1 MKKIADILSQH
12 KYAIIW
18 TACYVFMMKFILAT
32 LFNFNIFSGTQWVRL
47 AHSHLHGFGGMVFG
61 ILILAAVP
69 MYAATTAIILRTKKP
84 LFTIPVPKF
93 ITRAFAPP
101 PPPSE
106 PAAPAPDTSE
116 ETAAAPETFPDGMP
130 TELRGA
136 FRRARRG
143 GRVQISVF
151 DNSHI
156 VHTPAPVLATTSG
169 DVVSADDF
177 PLPTDFDTGDEDDQ
191 TDAAPNFTEINF
203 DDTPTDTPAP
213 VKETKT
219 DSAPATPATAPNAD
233 IITRL
238 SGARA
243 DGEFIIY
250 KDNIIAVHNDPDF
263 WIADDTDWFA
273 TGKQR
278 PSPVTAV
285 RARAAELNLTPAL
298 YLAETNIL
306 DLDARI
312 ATWEQ
317 SGVRVIKDLA
327 DLNNLPL

>member
-1 MKKIADILSQH
+1 MKKIAAILSQH

-18 TACYVFMMKFILAT
+18 TACYIVTVKFIMAT
-32 LFNFNIFSGTQWVRL
+32 LFNFDICSGAEWTRL
-47 AHSHLHGFGGMVFG
+47 MHSHLHGFGGLVFG
-61 ILILAAVP
+61 ILILAALP

-84 LFTIPVPKF
+84 LLTIPVPKF

-101 PPPSE
+101 APPPTATDE
-106 PAAPAPDTSE
+106 PPQPADA
-116 ETAAAPETFPDGMP
+116 ETTPATETFPDGMP

-136 FRRARRG
+136 FRRVRRG
-143 GRVQISVF
+143 GRVHISVF
-151 DNSHI
+151 DNSRI
-156 VHTPAPVLATTSG
+156 INTPAPVMATTSG

-177 PLPTDFDTGDEDDQ
+177 PLPTDFDTNDD
-191 TDAAPNFTEINF
+191 APLPGEIPSFTEINF
-203 DDTPTDTPAP
+203 DDTPTPTDEPAP
-213 VKETKT
+213 AQAPTETPPVE
-219 DSAPATPATAPNAD
+219 APAPNTD
-233 IITRL
+233 IIATL
-238 SGARA
+238 NGAHA

-250 KDNIIAVHNDPDF
+250 KDNLIAVHSDPDF

-285 RARAAELNLTPAL
+285 RARAAELNLTPVL

-312 ATWEQ
+312 AEWE
-317 SGVRVIKDLA
+317 SNGVRVIKDLA
-327 DLNNLPL
+327 DLNA